1 MWYAWNPKMVI
12 NENPE
17 MFLRKP
23 FMKLVKKNTKG
34 NTEEPSMLSWEKTSC
49 HVLKNQ
55 NGNNSK
61 PKYGFRKTFM
71 VMVENPFM
79 VIVRTIN
86 VKSQKSNNDL
96 LETTNGITQK
106 HNNGK

>member
-34 NTEEPSMLSWEKTSC
+34 NTEEPSMLSWEKT
-49 HVLKNQ
+49 
-55 NGNNSK
+55 
-61 PKYGFRKTFM
+61 FM

>member
-1 MWYAWNPKMVI
+1 MICLKSKNGYKW
-12 NENPE
+12 
-17 MFLRKP
+17 KP
-23 FMKLVKKNTKG
+23 RNVSEKTIHEISKKNTEG